1 MRITGIVK
9 RVDDLGRI
17 EIPEAVRIEQGI
29 AKGMP
34 MELFTED
41 GVVMLKKYLPDNCVV
56 CHNRGEDIIVP
67 DGSGYQYCP
76 YCGQRLKR

>member
-9 RVDDLGRI
+9 RVDDLGKI
-17 EIPEAVRIEQGI
+17 EIPEVVRIEQGI

-41 GVVMLKKYLPDNCVV
+41 GVVMFKKYLPDNCVV
-56 CHNRGEDIIVP
+56 CHNCGEEVVVP
-67 DGSGYQYCP
+67 DGAGYQYCP
-76 YCGQRLKR
+76 YCAQRLKS

>member
-17 EIPEAVRIEQGI
+17 EIPEVVRIEQGI

-41 GVVMLKKYLPDNCVV
+41 GGDV
-56 CHNRGEDIIVP
+56 
-67 DGSGYQYCP
+67 
-76 YCGQRLKR
+76 